1 MHLSKYTLDYRKTNG
16 NFANQQKHNHYKRW
30 RHRGSTVKGSLPFN
44 PALASAIPVNK
55 VLLQELNRFTGIK
68 MLTSDFLTF
77 FWLLVPISRG
87 GNNPFCPSAD
97 THESIPLY
105 LLKNKMSLKK
115 FQVIWQPNFRGPQNF
130 SSRATGCT
138 SLIYTSNRRYSIN
151 ENKKC
156 SIQ

>member
-1 MHLSKYTLDYRKTNG
+1 
-16 NFANQQKHNHYKRW
+16 
-30 RHRGSTVKGSLPFN
+30 
-44 PALASAIPVNK
+44 
-55 VLLQELNRFTGIK
+55 
-68 MLTSDFLTF
+68 
-77 FWLLVPISRG
+77 
-87 GNNPFCPSAD
+87 
-97 THESIPLY
+97 
-105 LLKNKMSLKK
+105 MSLKK